1 MGFDARMEIWLDATW
16 GKRVALPKE
25 ERIKFAR
32 IRLCLSEDR
41 DAEVA
46 SALIQQGDDQ
56 PRRVATIWWDVS
68 A

>member
-1 MGFDARMEIWLDATW
+1 
-16 GKRVALPKE
+16 VALPEE

-46 SALIQQGDDQ
+46 TALIQQVDDQ